1 MHRIASS
8 AAPLS
13 AAGQRTVRSGALIEP
28 PQDNARFYIEAAR
41 QIIPDDPALVETS
54 RTLQKELLTRAGAA
68 ATAGNAAETERWLA
82 NADAAGASRQDLAA
96 TRRMLQETLIGT
108 RADQVTTLAQS
119 FNAALAAGKLLQPA
133 DGSAK
138 SYLFALIQTDASN
151 PVVAASR
158 QVSAR
163 PTARSAAPFR
173 AATSP
178 RPMLVLRRARFPLSA
193 PTNA

>member
-1 MHRIASS
+1 M
-8 AAPLS
+8 
-13 AAGQRTVRSGALIEP
+13 
-28 PQDNARFYIEAAR
+28 
-41 QIIPDDPALVETS
+41 ETE

-108 RADQVTTLAQS
+108 RADKVTTLAQS

-138 SYLFALIQTDASN
+138 SYLFALIQTDPGN
-151 PVVAASR
+151 PAKK
-158 QVSAR
+158 SAR
-163 PTARSAAPFR
+163 LVPSTRASASSADTRSSPARAG
-173 AATSP
+173 
-178 RPMLVLRRARFPLSA
+178 
-193 PTNA
+193 